1 MKSTAPLIFTIISV
15 QLYKNKHFHTFTDYH
30 PCLFFYSRCNF
41 VYGTPTMFTDLLSQD
56 LQKYDLSS
64 VEAGERPKDMTPHL
78 MG

>member
-1 MKSTAPLIFTIISV
+1 M
-15 QLYKNKHFHTFTDYH
+15 
-30 PCLFFYSRCNF
+30 
-41 VYGTPTMFTDLLSQD
+41 YGTPTMFTDLLSQD